1 MSAVSLAQFLEVSSM
16 VNKRKIATVAVTFG
30 AAMTSMYAAPELQ
43 ADVLDITWNGGN
55 ATATN
60 PFVLGSG
67 SQIPFNIDQVAGSMI
82 DFAQWNDTFGG
93 SGRTLNVGSGIASA
107 TVVALGQ
114 SLGTADF
121 IGTSVLGA
129 GSQFD
134 GTGSAFIGFRSQ
146 AGNVGWFRLDYSVQ
160 GPIVYSD
167 GQYGSAGES
176 VVVGVPEPSSTLAAI
191 AAIGAISVRRK
202 RR

>member
-1 MSAVSLAQFLEVSSM
+1 M

-82 DFAQWNDTFGG
+82 DFAQWNDC
-93 SGRTLNVGSGIASA
+93 L
-107 TVVALGQ
+107 LY
-114 SLGTADF
+114 
-121 IGTSVLGA
+121 TS
-129 GSQFD
+129 
-134 GTGSAFIGFRSQ
+134 
-146 AGNVGWFRLDYSVQ
+146 
-160 GPIVYSD
+160 
-167 GQYGSAGES
+167 
-176 VVVGVPEPSSTLAAI
+176 PSP
-191 AAIGAISVRRK
+191 RD
-202 RR
+202 